1 MRSVFFA
8 IVPLIICC
16 SELSLQGVEAQF
28 PPVALALGWR
38 HGNRDGIGGDACA
51 DGRDDV
57 CSLRALSQ
65 RVPL

>member
-28 PPVALALGWR
+28 PPVALALAGATATEM
-38 HGNRDGIGGDACA
+38 GLEGM
-51 DGRDDV
+51 
-57 CSLRALSQ
+57 L
-65 RVPL
+65 VPTAVMMFVLCGH